1 MADGTFPPGM
11 VPPPAAPVSSQ
22 VLERGTL
29 SFLSLPTP
37 TFSLSISDSARLR
50 SAAYA
55 SCDPAGRPRA
65 ATASLQ
71 RATAATNAAAA
82 AAAAA
87 AAELQQLRTARLPAT
102 VSTGWPPVWLWVPT
116 ANAHGLSAAAD
127 GNDGFR
133 WISAPRYAN
142 GGRGDAGGVQAAS
155 AAASSCR
162 AQGARR

>member
-37 TFSLSISDSARLR
+37 TLPLSISDSARLR

-55 SCDPAGRPRA
+55 SCDPAGRTRA

-71 RATAATNAAAA
+71 RATAATNAAA

>member
-29 SFLSLPTP
+29 SFLSLPAP
-37 TFSLSISDSARLR
+37 ALPLSISDSARLR

-87 AAELQQLRTARLPAT
+87 AELQQLRTARLPAT
-102 VSTGWPPVWLWVPT
+102 VSTRWPPVWLWVPT

-127 GNDGFR
+127 GNDGLR

-162 AQGARR
+162 AQGARQ

>member
-29 SFLSLPTP
+29 SFLSLPAP
-37 TFSLSISDSARLR
+37 ALPLSISDSARLR

-82 AAAAA
+82 A
-87 AAELQQLRTARLPAT
+87 ELQQLRTARPPAT
-102 VSTGWPPVWLWVPT
+102 VSTRWPPVWLWVPT
-116 ANAHGLSAAAD
+116 ANAHGLPAAAD
-127 GNDGFR
+127 GNDGLR